1 MNKDELLNLA
11 VVAAKRANKAI
22 MEHYEKFDVYV
33 KEDKSP
39 LTTADLAANDAI
51 VSTLAPSGIAICS
64 EESVMSADERMSA
77 KRFWLVDPLDGTKEF
92 IARNGEFCVC
102 IALIEDGRPI
112 LSVISSP
119 VSGDVFSSNGGGV
132 VYKNGAQIQRKPSS
146 PKTFMIGHHGKG
158 SKYMGLCEKFG
169 FEFTRYGS
177 ALKFCV
183 MAENG
188 ASAYGRFSDC
198 SLWDIAAG
206 DFIIHQS
213 GGAIIDLKTGVAP
226 LYNGKSLIN
235 NHYIVVDANTI
246 NLLSK
251 MVEFAKNL

>member
-1 MNKDELLNLA
+1 MNKDELLDLA
-11 VVAAKRANKAI
+11 VTAAKRANEAI

-33 KEDKSP
+33 KQDKSP
-39 LTTADLAANDAI
+39 LTSADLAANEVI
-51 VSTLAPSGIAICS
+51 MQTLAPSRIAVCS
-64 EESVMSADERMSA
+64 EESILSADERMSA
-77 KRFWLVDPLDGTKEF
+77 DRFWLIDPLDGTKEF

-102 IALIEDGRPI
+102 IALIEQGRPI

-119 VSGDVFSSNGGGV
+119 VSGDVYSSNGGGI
-132 VYKNGAQIQRKPSS
+132 VYKNGEKIARKSTT

-158 SKYMGLCEKFG
+158 SKYKPLCEKFG
-169 FEFTRYGS
+169 FEFTRKGS
-177 ALKFCV
+177 ALKFCI

-226 LYNGKSLIN
+226 LYNGESLIN

-246 NLLSK
+246 NLLPEL
-251 MVEFAKNL
+251 VEFSKNL